1 MPTPIDSRLLCFQ
14 MCSSAVMA
22 MHSSSGIPWVPDTQ
36 PTFYRQYTTSSAMT
50 AGGRVEPRYR
60 MIGGMGLEP
69 LNSRNGAT
77 RVANVQTAATAIM
90 AIA

>member
-1 MPTPIDSRLLCFQ
+1 MLPDMQQRRDGDAQQLGNTVGTRHPTDVFQ
-14 MCSSAVMA
+14 
-22 MHSSSGIPWVPDTQ
+22 
-36 PTFYRQYTTSSAMT
+36 AMT

-69 LNSRNGAT
+69 LNSKNGAT